1 MGRKEEK
8 KLDTE
13 AKLKK
18 RDKKRK
24 EGAPKPGI
32 VDVLNCPPVARFHYE
47 LVVGNGI
54 GDDAVEDA
62 LEAFKRAWEA
72 RRQKAY
78 EAARATETPG
88 SVGRTVLWNL
98 ISNPFGGTVFPVNPK
113 RPSVLGIKAYPTIA
127 AVPEKVDLAVIV
139 TPAATVPKLVG

>member
-1 MGRKEEK
+1 MGKKEER
-8 KLDTE
+8 KLDSD

-18 RDKKRK
+18 RERKKK
-24 EGAPKPGI
+24 EGAPKRGI

-62 LEAFKRAWEA
+62 LEAFKRAFEA

-78 EAARATETPG
+78 DAAREAETARQGLRGRRAPDRRPVQQRPG
-88 SVGRTVLWNL
+88 LEDRHRRRADDRHDL
-98 ISNPFGGTVFPVNPK
+98 
-113 RPSVLGIKAYPTIA
+113 VLGG
-127 AVPEKVDLAVIV
+127 VRVDYL
-139 TPAATVPKLVG
+139 LSQSRD

>member
-1 MGRKEEK
+1 MGRKEER
-8 KLDTE
+8 KLDSE

-18 RDKKRK
+18 REKKRK
-24 EGAPKPGI
+24 EGAPKRGI

-78 EAARATETPG
+78 EAARAAETPG
-88 SVGRTVLWNL
+88 KDCEIAEHMTVRAHETELRHL
-98 ISNPFGGTVFPVNPK
+98 RRVQ
-113 RPSVLGIKAYPTIA
+113 
-127 AVPEKVDLAVIV
+127 
-139 TPAATVPKLVG
+139 